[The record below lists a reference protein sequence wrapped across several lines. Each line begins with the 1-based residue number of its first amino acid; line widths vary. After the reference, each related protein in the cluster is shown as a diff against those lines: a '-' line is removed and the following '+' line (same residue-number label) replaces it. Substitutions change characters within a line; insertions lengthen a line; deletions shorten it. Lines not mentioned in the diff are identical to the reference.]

1 MARSRQKRTGGP
13 AAESGAIF
21 GAGEGGADGVGA
33 ALRAERERQGLQL
46 AELAARLKIRRVH
59 LAAIEDERF
68 DQIPAG
74 TYAVNFIRAYATAL
88 GLDAG
93 EMVRRYRQ
101 ALDGGQARLELNFP
115 QPLQES
121 RPPSG
126 ILIGASVVI
135 AALAYGAWALFSEDR
150 SVLPRVEPV
159 PAQLQAV
166 APPPPPPAA
175 PQETPAPV
183 ASAGDPSPPAMPSAP
198 LAQPAAVAP
207 VVSAAAPPAAR
218 PPVPAAPP
226 PAAPPPAAPPPVPA
240 PPGATSAPVPPP
252 PQARPIAA
260 PAPVP
265 PPPQAPERTASEGAR
280 ARVVITAQAESW
292 VQVRD
297 AAGTIVFMRILKAG
311 EAYAVPNRRGLFLT
325 TGNAGS
331 IEVKVDG
338 KPIPSLGRVGSVRR
352 DLSLDAESLLEAGD
366 GGDTAR
372 PASTPGGRSGG

>member
-1 MARSRQKRTGGP
+1 MVDA
-13 AAESGAIF
+13 GAIF
-21 GAGEGGADGVGA
+21 GAGDGGADGVGA

-46 AELAARLKIRRVH
+46 AEMAARLKIRRVH

-101 ALDGGQARLELNFP
+101 ALDGGQSRIELNFP

-121 RPPSG
+121 RLPSG
-126 ILIGASVVI
+126 ILIGASVVV

-150 SVLPRVEPV
+150 SVLPRVDPV

-175 PQETPAPV
+175 PPETPVPSPAASDPARVAATPAPAAPALPPSVPAVAQPPAPIPAPAPAPAPPPGAASPTVRPVLAPPPVAAPPVTGTAPIPV
-183 ASAGDPSPPAMPSAP
+183 ASP
-198 LAQPAAVAP
+198 QPRP
-207 VVSAAAPPAAR
+207 AAAPA
-218 PPVPAAPP
+218 PVSPP
-226 PAAPPPAAPPPVPA
+226 PAAPERAGADAA
-240 PPGATSAPVPPP
+240 
-252 PQARPIAA
+252 
-260 PAPVP
+260 
-265 PPPQAPERTASEGAR
+265 RT
-280 ARVVITAQAESW
+280 RVVITAQAESW

-297 AAGTIVFMRILKAG
+297 ATGAIVFMRILKAG

-338 KPIPSLGRVGSVRR
+338 RPIPSLGRIGSVRR
-352 DLSLDAESLLEAGD
+352 DLSLDAESLLEAGEGSD
-366 GGDTAR
+366 PPRPPTVPSGRGG
-372 PASTPGGRSGG
+372 G